1 MLIYMV
7 TDRAVSESD
16 VGGLS
21 IIRES
26 TIEIDNKSSAFYDG
40 ESMRMLLDST
50 NRILDPA
57 NIPLGRRKSKI
68 DVKSDSTKNQMIRKH
83 YLEVFKKEVDFHHK
97 VAYRFETCY
106 RLGRKH
112 TDKRSTL
119 NLDIIEIIS
128 EHSDYI
134 E

>member
-1 MLIYMV
+1 MIDEMELNLKVMNMKDQIKDMMN
-7 TDRAVSESD
+7 EK
-16 VGGLS
+16 
-21 IIRES
+21 IRDE
-26 TIEIDNKSSAFYDG
+26 
-40 ESMRMLLDST
+40 
-50 NRILDPA
+50 
-57 NIPLGRRKSKI
+57 
-68 DVKSDSTKNQMIRKH
+68 
-83 YLEVFKKEVDFHHK
+83 YLAKFRKEVDFHHK